1 MTEGLSRL
9 TSQLASHAWA
19 YPALEA
25 AHIAGIAVL
34 LGSLLLFELRVWG
47 IGIELPVQAL
57 GRVALRLSLAGFGL
71 AALSGITMFATQPGE
86 LLANRAFQVKVGLLL
101 VAGLNAIAFH
111 WRGGAAKL
119 DAAAKAQT
127 AISVG
132 LWLAIIICG
141 RWIAYV

>member
-1 MTEGLSRL
+1 MAEGLA
-9 TSQLASHAWA
+9 QLASHAWA

-25 AHIAGIAVL
+25 THIAGIAML

-47 IGIELPVQAL
+47 VGVELPVRAL

-71 AALSGITMFATQPGE
+71 AALSGLTMFATQPAE
-86 LLANRAFQVKVGLLL
+86 LLANRAFQVKLALLV

-111 WRGGAAKL
+111 WRGAAAKL